1 MSSESKTIFV
11 IQGSHLLTDYFAH
24 GDGLVAWGFI
34 EALAARGH
42 TLHVAAPIIDVA
54 GRVPD
59 GVSLYRV
66 ASAGLGPVGDAI
78 EYMLRIRALFRS
90 ISRRSRIDVAHQLNP
105 VARGLSLALVGCDVP
120 IVLGT
125 FVGDWPVTASR
136 RDRLVGLAK
145 GVIDIAQQS
154 LADAVVL
161 ATPHALARFPL
172 ASSMDDRTHFVQ
184 HGVDTALYHP
194 AALPGDPPHVDGGV
208 LMLGS
213 LQWKKGIRSMV
224 DAFALLAARVPTA
237 TLMIIG
243 DGGEED
249 DMRRWL
255 DELGVGH
262 RARFLGRMSRDDVA
276 RWIRAADVLC
286 APSLGEP
293 YGQNVLEAMATG
305 KPVVTSTA
313 GGHPFV
319 AGPEAG
325 ARVDSADPAAIA
337 DALEALLV
345 DDERARR
352 IGAQNRETI
361 EARNA
366 WPVVAA
372 ELDAVYDAAIARH
385 AALRSANGAAPKR
398 R

>member
-1 MSSESKTIFV
+1 LITEPKTIFV

-34 EALAARGH
+34 DALAARGH
-42 TLHVAAPIIDVA
+42 TLHVAAPIIDMV
-54 GRVPD
+54 GPIPD

-66 ASAGLGPVGDAI
+66 ASVGRGPVWDAVD
-78 EYMLRIRALFRS
+78 YMLRIRALFGS
-90 ISRRSRIDVAHQLNP
+90 ISRRTPIDVAHQLNP
-105 VARGLSLALVGCDVP
+105 VARGLSLALAGCDVP

-125 FVGDWPVTASR
+125 FVGDWPMPTSR

-145 GVIDIAQQS
+145 NAIDLVQQS
-154 LADAVVL
+154 FADAIVL
-161 ATPHALARFPL
+161 ATPHALSRLPL
-172 ASSMDDRTHFVQ
+172 ANALGDRTYFVQ

-213 LQWKKGIRSMV
+213 LQWKKGIRAMV

-237 TLMIIG
+237 TLMLLG

-255 DELGVGH
+255 HELGLDH
-262 RARFLGRMSRDDVA
+262 RARFLGRMSREDVA
-276 RWIRAADVLC
+276 SWIRAADVLC

-293 YGQNVLEAMATG
+293 YGQNVLEAMASG
-305 KPVVTSTA
+305 KPVVTSTL
-313 GGHPFV
+313 GGHPYV

-325 ARVDSADPAAIA
+325 ARVDSADPVAIA
-337 DALEALLV
+337 NALEELLI
-345 DDERARR
+345 DRERARR
-352 IGAQNRETI
+352 IGVQNRATI

-372 ELDAVYDAAIARH
+372 ELDAVYDLAIARH
-385 AALRSANGAAPKR
+385 AAMRTANAGAR
-398 R
+398 TQR